1 MKILKGCE
9 KMFELYNYNV
19 PREVNWN
26 EQAGENLEEVK
37 KAILNILKEQ
47 KVSLSKTRYL
57 FHYIL
62 DEIEDENPITL

>member
-1 MKILKGCE
+1 
-9 KMFELYNYNV
+9 MFETYNYNV
-19 PREVNWN
+19 PREVNWHD
-26 EQAGENLEEVK
+26 EKGENLGEVK

-62 DEIEDENPITL
+62 DEIEDKNPITL